1 MLSNRRNMLR
11 RSTVPC
17 WQQSWRLLCLIWC
30 WLFSG
35 SVWAQDHITQR
46 AWVED
51 TAGQWS
57 WSQASKQPTHPYEGV
72 LSQGFGSGIIWL
84 RLHIDPQAHTR
95 PARQAQELVLRIRP
109 VYLDEI
115 QVFDPLAPGGLAGV
129 TGDHQHPR
137 DDAYE
142 GLDFL
147 LPIARGDAPRD
158 IWLRLKS
165 TSTRQIAVQALSP
178 DDLQRSTQTQQ
189 LLYALYIGVILIFMV
204 WGLVYWVFSRE
215 LVIGAFGIKQA
226 AALVYALSS
235 LGYTRVYWPA
245 DWPARWLDM
254 TTTLFSILA
263 VSTAIYFHTIL
274 IREFKPP
281 RWATWGFRTML
292 ALLPIKLLMMLL
304 NEDMTLMA
312 LRINMLEVLLAPPVF
327 LASVLLARGWTTAP
341 ESQRPIL
348 SRWVAV
354 GFYALLVMILLVAS
368 LPGLGLSKGGEIPLY
383 VVQAHGLLTAFLI
396 LLMLQYRAHVQQK
409 QQRDTA
415 LALERSQLQTM
426 QEREV
431 REEQEKL
438 LTMLAHEL
446 KTPLA
451 IMQMRLDPSAP
462 GSRDIRY
469 AIRDMNAVIER
480 CVQTIQLGDRQL
492 QARMATVDLSSVI
505 SDAVSTC
512 SQPERV
518 QTELPGRL
526 TAHTDRQL
534 IFIALSNLLENA
546 CKYASPSTPIHV
558 KLKADPVQACVEVSN
573 RPGQA
578 GWPAADKVFEKYY
591 RSPHARRQAGT
602 GLGLFLVRNLMQVL
616 GGHIAYLPNEEEVRF
631 VICLPLAT
639 SVN

>member
-1 MLSNRRNMLR
+1 
-11 RSTVPC
+11 
-17 WQQSWRLLCLIWC
+17 
-30 WLFSG
+30 
-35 SVWAQDHITQR
+35 
-46 AWVED
+46 
-51 TAGQWS
+51 
-57 WSQASKQPTHPYEGV
+57 
-72 LSQGFGSGIIWL
+72 
-84 RLHIDPQAHTR
+84 
-95 PARQAQELVLRIRP
+95 
-109 VYLDEI
+109 
-115 QVFDPLAPGGLAGV
+115 
-129 TGDHQHPR
+129 
-137 DDAYE
+137 
-142 GLDFL
+142 
-147 LPIARGDAPRD
+147 
-158 IWLRLKS
+158 
-165 TSTRQIAVQALSP
+165 
-178 DDLQRSTQTQQ
+178 
-189 LLYALYIGVILIFMV
+189 
-204 WGLVYWVFSRE
+204 
-215 LVIGAFGIKQA
+215 
-226 AALVYALSS
+226 
-235 LGYTRVYWPA
+235 
-245 DWPARWLDM
+245 
-254 TTTLFSILA
+254 
-263 VSTAIYFHTIL
+263 
-274 IREFKPP
+274 
-281 RWATWGFRTML
+281 
-292 ALLPIKLLMMLL
+292 
-304 NEDMTLMA
+304 
-312 LRINMLEVLLAPPVF
+312 
-327 LASVLLARGWTTAP
+327 
-341 ESQRPIL
+341 
-348 SRWVAV
+348 
-354 GFYALLVMILLVAS
+354 
-368 LPGLGLSKGGEIPLY
+368 
-383 VVQAHGLLTAFLI
+383 
-396 LLMLQYRAHVQQK
+396 
-409 QQRDTA
+409 
-415 LALERSQLQTM
+415 M

-492 QARMATVDLSSVI
+492 QARMAAVDLSSVI

-512 SQPERV
+512 SQPERI